1 MAPPVGAVAVSG
13 RLRRRDRRGAGS
25 SGSSRRERKGISSD
39 RHKGSRTPTRQTN
52 SPRSGGAGR
61 DNASVNFPTLK
72 QQQQPGRPP
81 PMALQKKPSIGGLRA
96 AIANRAGLRS
106 SGGRGLPKTPAEAA
120 AASSAAAAARRR
132 SYGIRR
138 SAAEP
143 ALARRTGASSPRTPR
158 RDTNVSRMD
167 RLPRRSI
174 NSGVGQRQRND
185 RASSG
190 AVPGAAALLA
200 SASSTF
206 KSSQSAPQIM
216 PAGTARNPGS
226 QAKAV
231 DAHVDRQFQQHSSGA
246 RPLSASAQLHRKQ
259 QALSSFAKVKIK
271 MTSITGVETDS
282 AASSPRGKGRESA
295 ASDRVS
301 VHPRN
306 PPPLVDQNGELW
318 TRRDSLCGEYG
329 VAAVQGRRPYM
340 EDRHVISVCPA
351 SQIHDAAAT
360 DIYAVF
366 DGHGGKK
373 CSSLLAR
380 LADKYLRESQHF
392 AVDVPKACKEAFL
405 ALDRTVLSKGWE
417 DGSTGCAVLVRQES
431 FWCANTGDSRAV
443 LFAKNK
449 AIPLSKDHK
458 PNNPAEKRRILKAG
472 GSVDFCLGVYR
483 VNSCLA
489 VARAFGDSP
498 LKPYGVTAMPDVV
511 EFVSA
516 LFLHGKAFFSC
527 C

>member
-1 MAPPVGAVAVSG
+1 MWTNAASAVIQHAESADLGADSDHGAGAENDDAYDPKKKGADQAQKRNISRRSAAAAAAAAATAAAATAASPQQNIRIRRPLQRGRRNLRTRSSPREEITMAPPVGAVAVSG

-351 SQIHDAAAT
+351 SQIH
-360 DIYAVF
+360 
-366 DGHGGKK
+366 G
-373 CSSLLAR
+373 
-380 LADKYLRESQHF
+380 
-392 AVDVPKACKEAFL
+392 AFP
-405 ALDRTVLSKGWE
+405 TNE
-417 DGSTGCAVLVRQES
+417 C
-431 FWCANTGDSRAV
+431 F
-443 LFAKNK
+443 LF
-449 AIPLSKDHK
+449 
-458 PNNPAEKRRILKAG
+458 
-472 GSVDFCLGVYR
+472 
-483 VNSCLA
+483 
-489 VARAFGDSP
+489 
-498 LKPYGVTAMPDVV
+498 
-511 EFVSA
+511 
-516 LFLHGKAFFSC
+516 
-527 C
+527 